1 MQPLKT
7 VTLAALALLC
17 IAAGPPPEDQR
28 MVPGGRG
35 GFVSDGGDG
44 CWLWASGLGGNAVDV
59 TARWSGPCPEGPA
72 EGEGRA
78 VVTWREG
85 GNERAMI
92 YEGRLVRG
100 KNEGAGRLT
109 ITAGKQ
115 TRVIQEGQFRNDH
128 FVSGRVEVPAAGI
141 VYEGGWSIAH
151 PNGRGRVVINGRVFE
166 GAWVNGCLRTPRGW
180 FAFTRPAQECNGLD
194 T

>member
-7 VTLAALALLC
+7 VTLAVLALLC